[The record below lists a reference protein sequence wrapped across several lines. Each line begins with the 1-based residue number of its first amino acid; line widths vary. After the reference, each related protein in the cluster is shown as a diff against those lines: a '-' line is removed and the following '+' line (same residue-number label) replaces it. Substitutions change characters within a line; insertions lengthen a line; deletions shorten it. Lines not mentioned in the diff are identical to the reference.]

1 MVSPGYRP
9 LLGIIRHDQRTAVT
23 YVNITVLLLQQ
34 SLNPCPIA
42 KSTVK
47 YCRVLPLC
55 RTRMWHMYDADV
67 ASKYF
72 SQEVVQIIES
82 GLFALVLVGNG

>member
-1 MVSPGYRP
+1 
-9 LLGIIRHDQRTAVT
+9 
-23 YVNITVLLLQQ
+23 
-34 SLNPCPIA
+34 
-42 KSTVK
+42 
-47 YCRVLPLC
+47 
-55 RTRMWHMYDADV
+55 MWHMYDADV